1 MNNNLNNWDD
11 AQNSLTSISIN
22 LKSTTVKLIDNI
34 PNKINIEQGT
44 KNIISDDNKNVIKVK
59 RQILYIKK

>member
-34 PNKINIEQGT
+34 PNKI
-44 KNIISDDNKNVIKVK
+44 K
-59 RQILYIKK
+59 